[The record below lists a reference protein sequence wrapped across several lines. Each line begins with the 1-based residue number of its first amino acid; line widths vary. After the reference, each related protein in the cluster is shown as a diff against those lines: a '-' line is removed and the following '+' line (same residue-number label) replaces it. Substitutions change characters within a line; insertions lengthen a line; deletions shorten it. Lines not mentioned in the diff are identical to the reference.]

1 MKTRLSL
8 LVFAGYASLA
18 AAAFTPSKL
27 FVERCAKCHGEDG
40 RAQTPKGL
48 KMKAQDFTDPEF
60 QKVQTDDKLV
70 DAVTNGT
77 EKDMPPFG
85 KVLSAEEIEKLVK
98 EDVRGFAKK

>member
-1 MKTRLSL
+1 MKKTIPA
-8 LVFAGYASLA
+8 LVLTAYAALA

-27 FVERCAKCHGEDG
+27 FVQKCAKCHGEDG
-40 RAQTPKGL
+40 KAQTPKGL
-48 KMKAQDFTDPEF
+48 KMKAQDFGDPEF
-60 QKVQTDDKLV
+60 QKERTDAQLI

-85 KVLSAEEIEKLVK
+85 KVLSPAEIEALVK